1 MTLVRYTLIPV
12 ISDNDTNL
20 IFKKQN
26 SKAFHFLKCLL
37 FFFSL
42 NVKFENLI
50 FLIHILIVDDLQ
62 QVGGFSPQIKLTT
75 TI

>member
-1 MTLVRYTLIPV
+1 MTKTLNLKNRTV
-12 ISDNDTNL
+12 KHFISLNAD
-20 IFKKQN
+20 
-26 SKAFHFLKCLL
+26 
-37 FFFSL
+37 FFFFL

-62 QVGGFSPQIKLTT
+62 QVGGFPPQIKLTT

>member
-1 MTLVRYTLIPV
+1 MTKTLNLKNRTV
-12 ISDNDTNL
+12 KHFISLNAD
-20 IFKKQN
+20 
-26 SKAFHFLKCLL
+26 
-37 FFFSL
+37 FFFFL